1 MLQLKGLPTMAETLI
16 PEGYWRNAVGHLV
29 PDAQVSAH
37 DKLRDGVARNL
48 VARALAAHAE
58 LTALKKL
65 ALEGIAELVSIS
77 AAKYEVQMGGEKGNV
92 QITTYDGEYKV
103 IRAYADRITFT
114 EEIEAAKEL
123 INSCIRRWSKGA
135 DQNICALIDRAFRTD
150 SKGQIKTTAVLE
162 LLRLEIDDMEWQT
175 AMQAIRDSIQAAGT
189 AIYVRFYK
197 RVGIAGQWQ
206 AISLD
211 LAAV

>member
-1 MLQLKGLPTMAETLI
+1 MTENSQTAT

-29 PDAQVSAH
+29 PEDQVSAH
-37 DKLRDGVARNL
+37 DKLRDGVARSL
-48 VARALAAHAE
+48 VGRALAAHAE
-58 LTALKKL
+58 LAALKKL

-162 LLRLEIDDMEWQT
+162 LLRLEIDDVEWQT

-206 AISLD
+206 AIPLD

>member
-1 MLQLKGLPTMAETLI
+1 
-16 PEGYWRNAVGHLV
+16 
-29 PDAQVSAH
+29 VSAH

-48 VARALAAHAE
+48 VGRALAAHAE
-58 LTALKKL
+58 LAALKKL

-162 LLRLEIDDMEWQT
+162 LLRLEIDDVEWQT

-206 AISLD
+206 AIPLD

>member
-1 MLQLKGLPTMAETLI
+1 MAETTAI
-16 PEGYWRNAVGHLV
+16 PEGYWRNAAGHLV

-48 VARALAAHAE
+48 VGRALAAHAE
-58 LTALKKL
+58 LAALKKL

-162 LLRLEIDDMEWQT
+162 LLRLEIDDVEWQT

-206 AISLD
+206 AIPLD

>member
-1 MLQLKGLPTMAETLI
+1 MAETTAI

-48 VARALAAHAE
+48 VARALAAHSE
-58 LTALKKL
+58 LAALKKL

-162 LLRLEIDDMEWQT
+162 LLRLEIDDVEWQT

-206 AISLD
+206 AIPLD